1 MNQGKVYLNSNVII
15 LTTSILNID
24 RLPISSLRIGG
35 SRNNIRFFNGII
47 DDFRI
52 YNRIITE
59 EEIGY
64 LYTSIDNDIINNS
77 LQIYPNP
84 TSNFINFKA
93 EGIELEKI
101 EIYDILG
108 LKIRS
113 YKENMDLINISDL
126 KNGVYIIKIYD
137 NKGIQIKL
145 EKIIKK

>member
-1 MNQGKVYLNSNVII
+1 LNQGKVYLNSNVII